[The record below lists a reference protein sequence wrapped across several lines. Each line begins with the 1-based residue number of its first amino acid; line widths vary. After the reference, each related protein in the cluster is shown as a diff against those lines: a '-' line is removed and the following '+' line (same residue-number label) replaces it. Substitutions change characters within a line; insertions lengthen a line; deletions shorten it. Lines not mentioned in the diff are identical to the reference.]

1 MIAVDQITEAS
12 ARLAAIVESS
22 QDAIISKSLEGVV
35 LSWNPAAEK
44 MFGYAPAEV
53 VGKSILLL
61 FPPGRQSE
69 ETRLLARIARG
80 EKIEPF
86 DTVRLRKNGRPV
98 DVSVSLSPLRDARGR
113 IVGAATIAR
122 DISASSQVEAAL
134 RQSEERLT
142 TVIEHLAEG
151 LVISKLDGQILHWN
165 RAALEM
171 HEFRSVEEGRR
182 ALPEF
187 QKIFELASLDGRMLP
202 LDEWPISRIFR
213 GEVLKDVEVRIRKV
227 TNNWQ
232 RILSYGGMLITDRTG
247 ERLAIVTILDI
258 TDRKRA
264 EEAIRESSEF
274 NRQIMMGAREGLVV
288 LDRELRYQVFNPAME
303 EITGWR
309 ADNIVGRCLH
319 ELFPPEQIADG
330 IARVRR
336 ALAGETLPT
345 MDVFMPHANR
355 PHPIWVSSTLSPL
368 RNVRG
373 EIIGVIGVVND
384 ITERKRAEDALREAH
399 ASLEDRVRERTA
411 ELAVVTK
418 RAQAAD
424 KLKSEFL
431 ANMSHELRTPLNGI
445 IGFSEFL
452 FDEKPGP
459 LNPKQKEYIG
469 DVLNSGRHLLELIN
483 DVLDLSKI
491 EAGRMTLRPVRCS
504 LHRAI
509 EEVCA
514 VVSPLAQKKGLA
526 LQRRLALE
534 DDVASLD
541 VGRIKQVLYNLLS
554 NAVKF
559 TDAGSVDIVAAP
571 AAQPGWIRIDVR
583 DTGIGIAA
591 GDIAKL
597 FVEFQQ
603 LDASRTRR
611 HEGTGLGLALTKKIV
626 ELHGG
631 RVAVASEPGQGST
644 FTVELPRG
652 AATSPEKS

>member
-1 MIAVDQITEAS
+1 MSAS
-12 ARLAAIVESS
+12 A
-22 QDAIISKSLEGVV
+22 GC
-35 LSWNPAAEK
+35 
-44 MFGYAPAEV
+44 
-53 VGKSILLL
+53 
-61 FPPGRQSE
+61 
-69 ETRLLARIARG
+69 
-80 EKIEPF
+80 
-86 DTVRLRKNGRPV
+86 
-98 DVSVSLSPLRDARGR
+98 
-113 IVGAATIAR
+113 
-122 DISASSQVEAAL
+122 QVEAAL

-171 HEFRSVEEGRR
+171 HEFRSLEEGRR

-373 EIIGVIGVVND
+373 EIIGVIGVDGV
-384 ITERKRAEDALREAH
+384 
-399 ASLEDRVRERTA
+399 ASLGFFFAGAANGRT
-411 ELAVVTK
+411 LFGSSLYSC
-418 RAQAAD
+418 AAW
-424 KLKSEFL
+424 
-431 ANMSHELRTPLNGI
+431 G
-445 IGFSEFL
+445 
-452 FDEKPGP
+452 
-459 LNPKQKEYIG
+459 
-469 DVLNSGRHLLELIN
+469 
-483 DVLDLSKI
+483 
-491 EAGRMTLRPVRCS
+491 
-504 LHRAI
+504 
-509 EEVCA
+509 
-514 VVSPLAQKKGLA
+514 GLA
-526 LQRRLALE
+526 LQAFG
-534 DDVASLD
+534 A
-541 VGRIKQVLYNLLS
+541 
-554 NAVKF
+554 
-559 TDAGSVDIVAAP
+559 
-571 AAQPGWIRIDVR
+571 
-583 DTGIGIAA
+583 
-591 GDIAKL
+591 L
-597 FVEFQQ
+597 FVANVVIAWTSAPV
-603 LDASRTRR
+603 DAPPPSFSIGVRSAIPAFARAR
-611 HEGTGLGLALTKKIV
+611 I
-626 ELHGG
+626 
-631 RVAVASEPGQGST
+631 ASG
-644 FTVELPRG
+644 
-652 AATSPEKS
+652 